1 MLASRMARG
10 FTSLRTDVPLTDDQ
24 IRRVAPSIFAED
36 KHESRSA
43 RYAYI
48 PTSHVLAKLR
58 DEGFQPFM
66 VAQARVRDEGK
77 REHAKHLIRLRHANQ
92 IAATEA
98 NEIILLNSH
107 DGSSSYQ
114 MMSGQFRFVC
124 ANGLVCG
131 HTDND
136 IRIRHKGD
144 VVGDVIEGAFRVLD
158 DFEAVAEE
166 REGMKALT
174 LDPAL
179 QQVFARSALALRYGT
194 GDEETPT
201 PVAAPITE
209 TQLLRPQ
216 RMEDTKPDL
225 WTTFNVVQE
234 NMIRGGLRG
243 RNANGGRMRTREV
256 TGIDQNVK
264 LNRALWVLADEMRK
278 LMKG

>member
-10 FTSLRTDVPLTDDQ
+10 FSSFRSDAPLSDDQ

-48 PTSHVLAKLR
+48 PTSHVLDRLR
-58 DEGFQPFM
+58 NEGFQPFM

-77 REHAKHLIRLRHANQ
+77 REHAKHLIRLRHVNQ
-92 IAATEA
+92 INAKEA

-158 DFEAVAEE
+158 DFDAVTEE
-166 REGMKALT
+166 REEMKALT
-174 LDPAL
+174 LGPEHQRA
-179 QQVFARSALALRYGT
+179 FARAALALRYGT
-194 GDEETPT
+194 VSEDNPT
-201 PVAAPITE
+201 PAAPITE
-209 TQLLRPQ
+209 DQILRPQ
-216 RMEDTKPDL
+216 RMADAGRDL

-234 NMIRGGLRG
+234 NALRGGQVG
-243 RNANGGRMRTREV
+243 RNANGARVRTREV

-264 LNRALWVLADEMRK
+264 LNRALWVLAAEMRT